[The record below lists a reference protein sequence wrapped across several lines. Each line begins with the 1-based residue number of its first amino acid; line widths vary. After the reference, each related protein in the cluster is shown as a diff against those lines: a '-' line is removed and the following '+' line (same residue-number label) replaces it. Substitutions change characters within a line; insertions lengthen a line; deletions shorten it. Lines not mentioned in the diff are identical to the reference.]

1 MGNGRSDRVRAHPL
15 LLAPKFRPPLIRK
28 GYVHR
33 QRLHDSLSRASSTQ
47 VTLVSAP
54 AGCGKTALVAAWL
67 TDLPEERWAWLSLD
81 ARDNY
86 LVRFWSYLIGALR
99 SLSDGVGEDALQE
112 LIRSGGQGP
121 VEQWLGLLLNELVAV
136 DQPTSYLVVD
146 DLHVITDPVIR
157 ASITSFAA
165 SMPPWLRLIIVTRA
179 DPPLPWP
186 RLRAD
191 GRLAEIRQKDLR
203 FDSSEAATLFR
214 AEGIDNLADDQ
225 VQWLLDRSEGW
236 AAGLQLTAIVLGD
249 NPGPDRLS
257 QIAGSNRTFA
267 DYISSEVVDVASDDM
282 RRFLFT
288 TSVLDRVSPSLAN
301 AVSGLVDAGQMLRD
315 AQQRGLFIVALDEHG
330 EWYRYHALFAEAIQ
344 VEARSRAPQLVNFAH
359 EAAAKW
365 FEGHEDLVMALDHW
379 FAADRP
385 DEALRI
391 ACRHHLVDGQGSTEE
406 PSNGSPASF
415 RLPWSA
421 TTRLVSSTTR

>member
-1 MGNGRSDRVRAHPL
+1 MGNGRSDKVRAHPL

-99 SLSDGVGEDALQE
+99 SLSDGVGEEALQE

-165 SMPPWLRLIIVTRA
+165 SMPSWLRLIIVTRA

-225 VQWLLDRSEGW
+225 LQWLTGPQRRLGGRS
-236 AAGLQLTAIVLGD
+236 
-249 NPGPDRLS
+249 P
-257 QIAGSNRTFA
+257 A
-267 DYISSEVVDVASDDM
+267 DC
-282 RRFLFT
+282 
-288 TSVLDRVSPSLAN
+288 
-301 AVSGLVDAGQMLRD
+301 
-315 AQQRGLFIVALDEHG
+315 
-330 EWYRYHALFAEAIQ
+330 
-344 VEARSRAPQLVNFAH
+344 
-359 EAAAKW
+359 
-365 FEGHEDLVMALDHW
+365 
-379 FAADRP
+379 DRP
-385 DEALRI
+385 R
-391 ACRHHLVDGQGSTEE
+391 RQPRT
-406 PSNGSPASF
+406 
-415 RLPWSA
+415 
-421 TTRLVSSTTR
+421 